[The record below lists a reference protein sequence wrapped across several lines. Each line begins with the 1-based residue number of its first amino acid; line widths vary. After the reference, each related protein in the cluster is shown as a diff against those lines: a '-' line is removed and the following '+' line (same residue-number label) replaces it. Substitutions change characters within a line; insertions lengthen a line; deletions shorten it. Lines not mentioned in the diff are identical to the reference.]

1 MLVTTEQIYTFI
13 ISAVVM
19 LAIDGTYLSQ
29 TGYLFTDMMAK
40 IQRSPFKANL
50 LGAVLA
56 YLGLILAINIFILQQ
71 PKIPEKKKY
80 ILAFLL
86 GFCIY
91 IVYEGTSFA
100 LLKDW
105 RPMLVVLDT
114 IWGSILFLLTTV
126 ITVKLVKL
134 IKAKTK

>member
-1 MLVTTEQIYTFI
+1 MLVSSEQIYTFL

-40 IQRSPFKANL
+40 IQGSPFQMNL
-50 LGAVLA
+50 WGAILA
-56 YLGLILAINIFILQQ
+56 YFGLILAINIFILQQ

-80 ILAFLL
+80 LLAFML

-105 RPMLVVLDT
+105 KPMLVILDT
-114 IWGSILFLLTTV
+114 LWGSVLFLATTF
-126 ITVKLVKL
+126 ITIKLVNL
-134 IKAKTK
+134 IKNRS

>member
-1 MLVTTEQIYTFI
+1 MLVTPKQIYTFL

-19 LAIDGTYLSQ
+19 LAIDGAYLSQ

-40 IQRSPFKANL
+40 IQGSPFRMNL
-50 LGAVLA
+50 WGAVLA
-56 YLGLILAINIFILQQ
+56 YFGLILAINVFILQQ

-80 ILAFLL
+80 VLAFLL

-91 IVYEGTSFA
+91 LVYEGTSFA

-105 RPMLVVLDT
+105 KPMLVILDT
-114 IWGSILFLLTTV
+114 LWGAILFLATTF
-126 ITVKLVKL
+126 ITVKLVNL
-134 IKAKTK
+134 IKARN